1 MCGSSSSA
9 SRRTSMRGAKRSTIV
24 PSVGRIR
31 LVELALKS

>member
-9 SRRTSMRGAKRSTIV
+9 PLRTAMRGARRSTIV

-31 LVELALKS
+31 LVEPLPKS